1 MARIKEYE
9 VFKDCGKAKWEG
21 KTITNAPSGY
31 QKIGVLFLFAVKH
44 CGKFKGRLV
53 ADGHL
58 TKEPMES
65 VYSGVVS
72 LRRLRLVMFL
82 AELNKLLLWGGDVGN
97 AYLEAL
103 TKAKLYIIA
112 GPEFGELQGHIL
124 IIYKALYRTRTGG
137 ACWHDKF
144 FDTLLHVLPNHKRDI
159 LTESKGSLVSW
170 YICLKVQSDSGQ
182 GSQTSQ
188 TSKTKNLTGQEL
200 SMGPQRDHP

>member
-1 MARIKEYE
+1 MDVEMAQIKEYG
-9 VFKDCGKAKWEG
+9 VFKDYGKAMWEG

-31 QKIGVLFLFAVKH
+31 QKIRVHFGFAVKH

-72 LRRLRLVMFL
+72 LRGLRLVMFL

-103 TKAKLYIIA
+103 TKEKLYIIA
-112 GPEFGELQGHIL
+112 GPEFGELRGHIL
-124 IIYKALYRTRTGG
+124 IIYKALYGTRTGG
-137 ACWHDKF
+137 ACWHDKL
-144 FDTLLHVLPNHKRDI
+144 FDTLQHMVFSHQRQT
-159 LTESKGSLVSW
+159 LT
-170 YICLKVQSDSGQ
+170 SG
-182 GSQTSQ
+182 
-188 TSKTKNLTGQEL
+188 
-200 SMGPQRDHP
+200 